1 MRSNKA
7 GKKTETDQVY
17 VINPLALEIGDI
29 VLSAANPTDLASRL
43 IRMSTRGNYC
53 HAAICTRVGLLME
66 AKATNDGSGG
76 VRRSSIIRI
85 VADDPVSLRV
95 LRLRQDVPKR
105 EVIASGAAAR
115 AEWMLHRLYWTG
127 GVLSFLPSK
136 LIGKISPNKRQAFF
150 CSHLVAAMYRHAELD
165 LLPGVAPELTA
176 PSAFLNSGK
185 LEDVTDQ
192 VLRVQN
198 EAIAWANAPKD
209 DESPHTRIEQ
219 AVNQRMLSDPAVLA
233 IIAKYRQPRPSGYF
247 DLLTFLAKTRDPK
260 LDKIMAAGVDE
271 VATGFRRE
279 WSSYGNSEDSVRAA
293 EQSLCSAAL
302 TPTEIEAKLSNL
314 ESIRVILKD
323 DIKCRQ
329 KDVGENRKI
338 AERAGGLKTFEK
350 RMLFSKEYLTFMCGQ
365 LELLEH
371 EARLLS
377 SYLSQYPSER
387 IYSRLRF
394 ADSFGLPMPG
404 RTSCSTTPQPS

>member
-105 EVIASGAAAR
+105 QVIASGAAAR

-127 GVLSFLPSK
+127 GVLSFLPSR

-176 PSAFLNSGK
+176 PSAFLNSDK

-198 EAIAWANAPKD
+198 EAIARANAPKD

-293 EQSLCSAAL
+293 EQSTVPA
-302 TPTEIEAKLSNL
+302 
-314 ESIRVILKD
+314 
-323 DIKCRQ
+323 
-329 KDVGENRKI
+329 
-338 AERAGGLKTFEK
+338 F
-350 RMLFSKEYLTFMCGQ
+350 
-365 LELLEH
+365 
-371 EARLLS
+371 AR
-377 SYLSQYPSER
+377 
-387 IYSRLRF
+387 
-394 ADSFGLPMPG
+394 
-404 RTSCSTTPQPS
+404 TT

>member
-1 MRSNKA
+1 M
-7 GKKTETDQVY
+7 
-17 VINPLALEIGDI
+17 
-29 VLSAANPTDLASRL
+29 
-43 IRMSTRGNYC
+43 
-53 HAAICTRVGLLME
+53 
-66 AKATNDGSGG
+66 
-76 VRRSSIIRI
+76 
-85 VADDPVSLRV
+85 
-95 LRLRQDVPKR
+95 
-105 EVIASGAAAR
+105 
-115 AEWMLHRLYWTG
+115 
-127 GVLSFLPSK
+127 LSFLPSK

-150 CSHLVAAMYRHAELD
+150 CSHLVAAMYRHAKLD

-176 PSAFLNSGK
+176 PSAFLNSDK

-233 IIAKYRQPRPSGYF
+233 IIAKYRQPRPLGYF

-260 LDKIMAAGVDE
+260 LDRIMATGVDE

-279 WSSYGNSEDSVRAA
+279 WASYGNSEDSVRAA

-350 RMLFSKEYLTFMCGQ
+350 RLLFSKEYLTFMCGQ

>member
-1 MRSNKA
+1 
-7 GKKTETDQVY
+7 
-17 VINPLALEIGDI
+17 
-29 VLSAANPTDLASRL
+29 
-43 IRMSTRGNYC
+43 
-53 HAAICTRVGLLME
+53 LLME
-66 AKATNDGSGG
+66 AKATNDGRGG
-76 VRRSSIIRI
+76 VRRSSIMRI
-85 VADDPVSLRV
+85 VADDPVSVRV
-95 LRLRQDVPKR
+95 MRLRQDVPKR
-105 EVIASGAAAR
+105 EVIVSGAAAR

-127 GVLSFLPSK
+127 GVLSFLPSR

-150 CSHLVAAMYRHAELD
+150 CSHLVAAMYRHAKLD

-176 PSAFLNSGK
+176 PSAFLNSDK

-198 EAIAWANAPKD
+198 EAIARANAPKD

-233 IIAKYRQPRPSGYF
+233 IIAKYRQPRPLGYF

-260 LDKIMAAGVDE
+260 LDRIMATGVDE

-279 WSSYGNSEDSVRAA
+279 WASYGNSEDSVRAA

-329 KDVGENRKI
+329 RDVGENRKI

-377 SYLSQYPSER
+377 SLGRVPEISMPFAAGQLAVFQDASDER
-387 IYSRLRF
+387 
-394 ADSFGLPMPG
+394 M
-404 RTSCSTTPQPS
+404 

>member
-1 MRSNKA
+1 
-7 GKKTETDQVY
+7 
-17 VINPLALEIGDI
+17 
-29 VLSAANPTDLASRL
+29 
-43 IRMSTRGNYC
+43 
-53 HAAICTRVGLLME
+53 
-66 AKATNDGSGG
+66 
-76 VRRSSIIRI
+76 
-85 VADDPVSLRV
+85 
-95 LRLRQDVPKR
+95 
-105 EVIASGAAAR
+105 
-115 AEWMLHRLYWTG
+115 
-127 GVLSFLPSK
+127 VLSFLPSK

-176 PSAFLNSGK
+176 PSAFLNSDK

-350 RMLFSKEYLTFMCGQ
+350 RLLFSKEYLTFMCGQ

-387 IYSRLRF
+387 IYSRLRL

-404 RTSCSTTPQPS
+404 RTSCSTTPQLS